1 MSRTSLIE
9 HLQRL
14 PEVFDLQL
22 FCLTTG
28 IDRGSAKVMM
38 SRWAQRGHI
47 ELAGPKAGIYFKRL
61 GSNMEPGQQI
71 AAAVCHLYP
80 GAALCGASVLHRNGW
95 TTQIPHTL
103 HIAVPTRPSLTQLHG
118 VILFERP
125 HQWFTDIYKNKGFEP
140 ALTNE
145 SLRDPFS
152 RLRILKP
159 AWALEDLR
167 HAQDGW
173 IPDEDDLDLPESEK
187 ALAELDRAKA
197 FLDQIYGTQASPQTP
212 TESGAILEEA
222 DEGNAAE
229 APTG

>member
-1 MSRTSLIE
+1 MPRTSLID
-9 HLQRL
+9 HLQKL
-14 PEVFDLQL
+14 PDVFDLRL

-28 IDRGSAKVMM
+28 IERDSAKVMM

-80 GAALCGASVLHRNGW
+80 EAVLCGASVLHRNGW
-95 TTQIPHTL
+95 TTQIPHAL
-103 HIAVPTRPSLTQLHG
+103 HVAVPTRPSLTQLHG
-118 VILFERP
+118 VVLFERP
-125 HQWFTDIYKNKGFEP
+125 HKWFTNMFRHKGLEP
-140 ALTNE
+140 PLLDT
-145 SLRDPFS
+145 SLNDPFS

-159 AWALEDLR
+159 AWALEDMR

-197 FLDQIYGTQASPQTP
+197 FLDHIYGWPAQEA
-212 TESGAILEEA
+212 EEDEDGA
-222 DEGNAAE
+222 AAE
-229 APTG
+229 LPMG